1 MYMKQEV
8 ISSKKSRGNSILR
21 NICLIILTISLIIS
35 LIDYAFIS
43 NDGLQA
49 IFGGISGIGILLFL
63 FYTDFSE
70 NAPKKATGM
79 RIWEYSI
86 LILGIIRGIWEMST
100 WLF

>member
-1 MYMKQEV
+1 MGQEV
-8 ISSKKSRGNSILR
+8 ISTKKNQGNSVLR
-21 NICLIILTISLIIS
+21 NIYLIILTISLIIS

-49 IFGGISGIGILLFL
+49 IFGGISSIGILLFL
-63 FYTDFSE
+63 YNTDFSK

-79 RIWEYSI
+79 RIWEYAI
-86 LILGIIRGIWEMST
+86 LILGLITGFWELST